1 MNPARPPGGFPL
13 FGNYTADKLLPK
25 NTCLTE
31 PLELEPV
38 RFQRPYFGRPL
49 CSFSPSPGVPL
60 SERLPVMV
68 TRPLRGRLLLRMI
81 MLQKAVTLN
90 EGDRG
95 CAGGE

>member
-13 FGNYTADKLLPK
+13 FGNYTAGKLLPK

-49 CSFSPSPGVPL
+49 CPFSRLTWRASFGTVASDGDPSAPRSPATAHDNAA
-60 SERLPVMV
+60 E
-68 TRPLRGRLLLRMI
+68 GRHA
-81 MLQKAVTLN
+81 Q
-90 EGDRG
+90 
-95 CAGGE
+95 

>member
-13 FGNYTADKLLPK
+13 FGNYTAGKLLPK

-49 CSFSPSPGVPL
+49 CPFRRLTWRASFGTVASDDQIRIAGVCCGPTPVTSPF
-60 SERLPVMV
+60 
-68 TRPLRGRLLLRMI
+68 
-81 MLQKAVTLN
+81 LN
-90 EGDRG
+90 
-95 CAGGE
+95 